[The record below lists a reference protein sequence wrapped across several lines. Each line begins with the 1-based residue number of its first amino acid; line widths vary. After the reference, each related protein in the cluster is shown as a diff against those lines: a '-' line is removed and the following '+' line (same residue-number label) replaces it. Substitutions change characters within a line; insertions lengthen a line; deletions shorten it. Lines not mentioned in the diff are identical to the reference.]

1 MNPTRQ
7 LVSFIMPVWRPRPD
21 WLRQCIE
28 SVLAQR
34 DCELEL
40 IVIDDGNSCP
50 VEGLLDW
57 LDDRRVSVLRERH
70 GGASHARNIGLR
82 AATGSQIRFV
92 DADDVMEEGSTARL
106 QALIGQDSGTIAYG
120 TTLSC
125 DEHLRGISR
134 RYESTLQGDVSK
146 QFLLG
151 EFDVRHLSMLFPRTI
166 IERTGEW
173 SSDFAV
179 SADRDFVQRALEHG
193 PVRGEQAIATF
204 YRRHRRSIQGQ
215 ADIASGETAALKV
228 VARYIERHPH
238 EAGSRLHRKAIANVL
253 LNRAHAFAH
262 VGMFGSALSRIARA
276 AAYAP
281 ARASRTAA
289 GIAWRRLNHLMK

>member
-1 MNPTRQ
+1 
-7 LVSFIMPVWRPRPD
+7 MPVWRPRAD

-34 DCELEL
+34 DCEFEL
-40 IVIDDGNSCP
+40 IVVDDGNSSSRRRIA
-50 VEGLLDW
+50 GLA
-57 LDDRRVSVLRERH
+57 RRSACER
-70 GGASHARNIGLR
+70 SSR
-82 AATGSQIRFV
+82 
-92 DADDVMEEGSTARL
+92 TARRSIPRA
-106 QALIGQDSGTIAYG
+106 QYRFTGGNRIP
-120 TTLSC
+120 
-125 DEHLRGISR
+125 HPLRRRRRCAGGRQHSASADAHRPKTATQLPTGPLCRATSICADMSR
-134 RYESTLQGDVSK
+134 RYESTLEGDVSK

-173 SSDFAV
+173 STDFAV

-228 VARYIERHPH
+228 VARYIERHPD
-238 EAGSRLHRKAIANVL
+238 EAGSRLHRMAIANIL

-262 VGMFGSALSRIARA
+262 VGMFGSALSRVAKA

-289 GIAWRRLNHLMK
+289 GIAWRRRNS

>member
-1 MNPTRQ
+1 VNPKRQ
-7 LVSFIMPVWRPRPD
+7 LVSFIMPVWRPRAD
-21 WLRQCIE
+21 WLRQCTE

-40 IVIDDGNSCP
+40 ILIDDGNLTP

-57 LDDRRVSVLRERH
+57 LEDRRVSVLRELH
-70 GGASHARNIGLR
+70 AGASHARNVGLR
-82 AATGSQIRFV
+82 VATGSQIRFV
-92 DADDVMEEGSTARL
+92 DADDVVEPGSTARL
-106 QALIGQDSGTIAYG
+106 QKLIGQDSDTIAYG
-120 TTLSC
+120 TTVLC
-125 DEHLRGISR
+125 DEHMRVLRR
-134 RYESTLQGDVSK
+134 RYESTLEGDVSK
-146 QFLLG
+146 QYLLG
-151 EFDVRHLSMLFPRTI
+151 EFEVRHLSMLFPRTI

-204 YRRHRRSIQGQ
+204 YRRHRLSIQGQ
-215 ADIASGETAALKV
+215 ANIASGEAASLKV

-238 EAGSRLHRKAIANVL
+238 EAGSRLHRKAIANIL
-253 LNRAHAFAH
+253 LDRARAFAH
-262 VGMFGSALSRIARA
+262 VGMFGAALSRAARA

-289 GIAWRRLNHLMK
+289 GIAWRRLKLLTK